1 MDIRCGRRDGALD
14 QAVQK
19 ADDGGVQ
26 IAALGGHVDGEI
38 LGLGGGHV
46 AVIGGA
52 GGLAGADL
60 GVIVA
65 DGAAQG
71 LQLGQHNFRL
81 HAGQLADILD
91 GVVVQRVVGGHG
103 QGAGALRN
111 GEHIVLLRQLLR
123 DLFHGGHIDGRV
135 LNVDKLNLQTLG
147 KGFQHLALVDIAQ
160 LLQGLADAQVAVLLL
175 VGQGGGQ
182 LIGRD
187 VAQLDQQI
195 AQSDVLHGCTP
206 PLSQRITFRETVYTE
221 PSSDVPSGL
230 A

>member
-1 MDIRCGRRDGALD
+1 MGFVPDFHVVVEWE
-14 QAVQK
+14 AVGELVD
-19 ADDGGVQ
+19 AVGGVTFDVPLDMSYDDPTQ
-26 IAALGGHVDGEI
+26 
-38 LGLGGGHV
+38 
-46 AVIGGA
+46 
-52 GGLAGADL
+52 DL
-60 GVIVA
+60 
-65 DGAAQG
+65 
-71 LQLGQHNFRL
+71 
-81 HAGQLADILD
+81 
-91 GVVVQRVVGGHG
+91 
-103 QGAGALRN
+103 
-111 GEHIVLLRQLLR
+111 HI
-123 DLFHGGHIDGRV
+123 HIS
-135 LNVDKLNLQTLG
+135 

>member
-1 MDIRCGRRDGALD
+1 MP
-14 QAVQK
+14 VSW
-19 ADDGGVQ
+19 
-26 IAALGGHVDGEI
+26 
-38 LGLGGGHV
+38 
-46 AVIGGA
+46 
-52 GGLAGADL
+52 
-60 GVIVA
+60 
-65 DGAAQG
+65 
-71 LQLGQHNFRL
+71 
-81 HAGQLADILD
+81 
-91 GVVVQRVVGGHG
+91 
-103 QGAGALRN
+103 
-111 GEHIVLLRQLLR
+111 R